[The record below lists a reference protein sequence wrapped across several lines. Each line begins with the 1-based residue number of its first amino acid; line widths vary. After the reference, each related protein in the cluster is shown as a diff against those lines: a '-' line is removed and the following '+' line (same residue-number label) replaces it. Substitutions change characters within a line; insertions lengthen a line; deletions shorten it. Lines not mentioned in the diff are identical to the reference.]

1 MKNKKMISLLILVF
15 LALGFGCSNKD
26 AEKENITDQPGLETG
41 VEENKNLEETKD
53 QAKTDDAETDENTTE
68 DGIGLKKA
76 KEIAIKESG
85 NSDALVIEYE
95 KDYDYDKLAKYEIK
109 VQLDNEK
116 LEIDIDAKTGKTL
129 KSEIETSKY
138 DLNSYSAYIGLDRA
152 EEIAVNEVEAGYTID
167 EFELEDHDDSDPAYY
182 EFKFKDKSREK
193 SLKIKVDAN
202 KGNIIKK

>member
-41 VEENKNLEETKD
+41 VEENKNLEESEDK
-53 QAKTDDAETDENTTE
+53 AETGENKTE

-129 KSEIETSKY
+129 KSGIETSKY

-152 EEIAVNEVEAGYTID
+152 EEIAINEVDAGYIID

-182 EFKFKDKSREK
+182 EFKFKDKSRKK
-193 SLKIKVDAN
+193 SLKIKVDA
-202 KGNIIKK
+202 KTGNIISK

>member
-41 VEENKNLEETKD
+41 VEENKNLEESEDK
-53 QAKTDDAETDENTTE
+53 AETDENKTE

-116 LEIDIDAKTGKTL
+116 LE
-129 KSEIETSKY
+129 
-138 DLNSYSAYIGLDRA
+138 N
-152 EEIAVNEVEAGYTID
+152 
-167 EFELEDHDDSDPAYY
+167 
-182 EFKFKDKSREK
+182 
-193 SLKIKVDAN
+193 
-202 KGNIIKK
+202 IKK